1 MGKRKLASNKENES
15 PAVKKTKSDEEKTP
29 STGGNELADISNIKS
44 GRKSTASKRKAAAAT
59 ADNREADRIPTN
71 TEIDANFKSLNEC
84 LRNLSK
90 CGDYSVD
97 GEASEMPKIVGLE
110 VKNFGPVSL
119 PLRDPQASALINLC
133 QKAPYGYNQQTLIDQ
148 NVRDSYQLDPSLIE
162 ITNPEWNVKL
172 NDLVARVAKGLGC
185 HAKVEVIHYNLLVVF
200 YSNIYIN

>member
-29 STGGNELADISNIKS
+29 SAGGNELVDISNTAKS
-44 GRKSTASKRKAAAAT
+44 SRKSTASKRKATTAAA
-59 ADNREADRIPTN
+59 ADNQEADRIPTK
-71 TEIDANFKSLNEC
+71 TEIDANFKTLNEC

-110 VKNFGPVSL
+110 VKDFGPVSL

-133 QKAPYGYNQQTLIDQ
+133 QKAPYGYNQKTLIDQ
-148 NVRDSYQLDPSLIE
+148 NVRDSYQLDPSRVE
-162 ITNPEWNVKL
+162 ITNPEWHVKL

-185 HAKVEVIHYNLLVVF
+185 HAKVEVTHLTL
-200 YSNIYIN
+200 

>member
-29 STGGNELADISNIKS
+29 SAGGNELIDISNTAKS
-44 GRKSTASKRKAAAAT
+44 SRKSTASKRKATAAAAA
-59 ADNREADRIPTN
+59 ADNQEADRIPTK

-97 GEASEMPKIVGLE
+97 GEATEMPKIVGLE
-110 VKNFGPVSL
+110 VKDFGPVSL

-133 QKAPYGYNQQTLIDQ
+133 QKAPYGFNQKTLIDQ
-148 NVRDSYQLDPSLIE
+148 NVRDSYQLDPSRVE

-185 HAKVEVIHYNLLVVF
+185 HAKVEVTHLTL
-200 YSNIYIN
+200 